1 MTEEQL
7 LEAERALQLA
17 QFNSDVEALAELLHD
32 DLRFLSPSGIVVGKE
47 DDLKLHA
54 SGELK
59 FLMSNTLRTEA
70 FVKDHAGMSF
80 ATLELEVESDGDVVR
95 GTYAYTRHWIWQDG
109 RWQMIYGAVVP
120 TV

>member
-1 MTEEQL
+1 MTEDQL
-7 LEAERALQLA
+7 LDAERALQQA
-17 QFNSDVEALAELLHD
+17 QFDSDVEALAELLHD

-47 DDLKLHA
+47 DDLQLHS

-59 FLMSNTLRTEA
+59 FLMSNTLRTEV
-70 FVKDHAGMSF
+70 FVKDGAGMSF
-80 ATLELEVESDGDVVR
+80 ATIELEVESDGNVVR
-95 GTYAYTRHWIWQDG
+95 GTYAYTRHWIFQDS